1 MKVHLTQIENM
12 SLVAFADSNHQV
24 VMDDAGHSEASTGAS
39 PMELMLMG
47 IAGCASM
54 DVISIMKKRR
64 ADLQEYTVLAEADRR
79 EVHPRIF
86 TDIHLRYILKGKG
99 IKEKDVDRAIRLSEE
114 KYCSAMGMIEDKVN
128 ITSSYEIIE
137 A

>member
-1 MKVHLTQIENM
+1 
-12 SLVAFADSNHQV
+12 
-24 VMDDAGHSEASTGAS
+24 
-39 PMELMLMG
+39 MELMLMG

-64 ADLQEYTVLAEADRR
+64 ADLQEYTVYAEADRR
-79 EVHPRIF
+79 KEHPRIF
-86 TDIHLRYILKGKG
+86 TDIHLRYIFKGSG

-114 KYCSAMGMIEDKVN
+114 KYCSAMGMIKDIVN
-128 ITSSYEIIE
+128 ITSSYEIID